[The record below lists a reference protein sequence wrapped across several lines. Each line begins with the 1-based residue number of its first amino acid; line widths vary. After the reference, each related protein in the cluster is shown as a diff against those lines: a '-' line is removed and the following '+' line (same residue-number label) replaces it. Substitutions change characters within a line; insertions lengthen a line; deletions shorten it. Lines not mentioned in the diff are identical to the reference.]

1 MNASKIE
8 EGKIYE
14 VKVGKNVTAMRVAKI
29 ERRING
35 QVVFD
40 CMNVKTNKRATV
52 SDAKRFVREIK
63 AKDEKPTVEK
73 TAKPKPEKTTVETK
87 HGDKMSGLN
96 AAYKILVEEARPMKV
111 KEITELAIER
121 GYCDLP
127 GATPSA
133 TISSAI
139 QREIKAK
146 QEISRFIKIDKGMF
160 SAR

>member
-14 VKVGKNVTAMRVAKI
+14 VKVGKNTTAMRVAKI

-52 SDAKRFVREIK
+52 SDAKRFVKEIK
-63 AKDEKPTVEK
+63 AKDERPEAPKTK
-73 TAKPKPEKTTVETK
+73 TAKPDGEKL
-87 HGDKMSGLN
+87 SGLN

-111 KEITELAIER
+111 KEITELAMQR

-146 QEISRFIKIDKGMF
+146 QEASRFVKTDKGLF
-160 SAR
+160 AAR